1 MLLAD
6 KLVES
11 ARAHPV
17 SQRGVLRHL
26 LLALVFE

>member
-1 MLLAD
+1 VFLAD

-11 ARAHPV
+11 ARAHPI
-17 SQRGVLRHL
+17 SQRGILRHL